1 MKEQKL
7 DISAGGVKE
16 AKVSLKDED
25 NVEKVNSEKM
35 FETWSIDLPGN
46 HSTRADAYA
55 SCVIITVSS
64 AWQWQSALV
73 VVAAGRQQM
82 APQLVV
88 AVETHLLAGGYV
100 NVAMTQ

>member
-25 NVEKVNSEKM
+25 NVEKMNSEKM
-35 FETWSIDLPGN
+35 FETWSIDLPDN

-55 SCVIITVSS
+55 SCVIIAVSS
-64 AWQWQSALV
+64 AWQSALV